1 MAAARTRVLVV
12 EDDAS
17 IRLLCRVNL
26 ELRGYAV
33 SEAAT
38 LAQARAALAGG
49 DVQAVLLDLALGAD
63 DGLEL
68 LHELDDVPVALLTG
82 GDRTGAGLAV
92 LAKPFGLEELVA
104 TVERLAG
111 PAVTGRLPTG

>member
-1 MAAARTRVLVV
+1 MRVLVV
-12 EDDAS
+12 DDDAS

-33 SEAAT
+33 AEAAT
-38 LAQARAALAGG
+38 LAQAREMLAGG
-49 DVQAVLLDLALGAD
+49 AVHAVLLDLALGAD

-68 LHELDDVPVALLTG
+68 LPELGGVPVALLTG
-82 GDRTGAGLAV
+82 RERQGDALPV
-92 LAKPFGLEELVA
+92 LGKPFELDELFS

-111 PAVTGRLPTG
+111 AAATGRLASG

>member
-1 MAAARTRVLVV
+1 MRVLVV
-12 EDDAS
+12 DDDAS

-33 SEAAT
+33 AEAAT
-38 LAQARAALAGG
+38 LVQARELLAGG
-49 DVQAVLLDLALGAD
+49 GVHAVLLDLALGAD

-68 LHELDDVPVALLTG
+68 LPELEGVPVALLTG
-82 GDRTGAGLAV
+82 RELPGAGLPV
-92 LAKPFGLEELVA
+92 LEKPFELEELCS

-111 PAVTGRLPTG
+111 PAATGRLASG

>member
-12 EDDAS
+12 DDDAS

-33 SEAAT
+33 AEAAT
-38 LAQARAALAGG
+38 LAQARAVLAGG
-49 DVQAVLLDLALGAD
+49 GVHAVLLDLALGAD

-68 LHELDDVPVALLTG
+68 LPELRELPVALMTG
-82 GDRTGAGLAV
+82 RDGPGPAHPV
-92 LAKPFGLEELVA
+92 LEKPFALEELVS
-104 TVERLAG
+104 TVELLAG
-111 PAVTGRLPTG
+111 SLPAR

>member
-1 MAAARTRVLVV
+1 MRVLVV
-12 EDDAS
+12 DDDAS

-33 SEAAT
+33 AEAAT
-38 LAQARAALAGG
+38 LAQAREVLMGG
-49 DVQAVLLDLALGAD
+49 DVHAVLLDLALGAD

-68 LHELDDVPVALLTG
+68 LPELDGVPVALLTG
-82 GDRTGAGLAV
+82 RDRPGVGLAV
-92 LAKPFGLEELVA
+92 LDKPFELEELFS

-111 PAVTGRLPTG
+111 PTATGRLAGG